1 MVAKHDHN
9 QNGFD
14 FLEMY
19 TASGGKLQDLWNFIL
34 FLYFSIFFSFIYPIL
49 PYLRYF
55 FYYFN
60 MYTNYLNLNLYLNT
74 KFQYSIY
81 KIPISSF

>member
-19 TASGGKLQDLWNFIL
+19 TASGGKLQDL
-34 FLYFSIFFSFIYPIL
+34 
-49 PYLRYF
+49 
-55 FYYFN
+55 
-60 MYTNYLNLNLYLNT
+60 
-74 KFQYSIY
+74 
-81 KIPISSF
+81 